1 MKDRKKTPLQDY
13 LNNSDA
19 ARVGLLFLVLSI
31 VTIILYPNLI
41 ITRHPYELGDIAG
54 SDLKAPRDFF
64 VEDRAATTA
73 RRREAMEQVRTVYDH
88 NQAMLAEIEERV
100 IAAFDAMQPKAPE
113 IKAEQPPDQAKTD
126 QQPAKKTTEKPVT
139 SEKKQPVPDPRAV
152 FEEILGIPVTENI
165 FKQLK
170 RAEFSQE
177 ISQTIVKVVRQVL
190 ENGVVAN
197 KEVLLNEKD
206 RGILLRNLHDG
217 EEREIHNLR
226 KYYGPDQYKEMVR
239 VIARPLTGAFSPAL
253 TSVLVDIAQR
263 LIEPNITLNRSET
276 EKRKREAAQAV
287 KPVPYKIKEG
297 EMLLREGD
305 RVTDEK
311 LAKIKA
317 LNAEKEKEKLYERSF
332 GAIGIILCLLVIKYY
347 IHLNPAH
354 RRSTNHNKDLLFIS
368 TILILFFFIPK
379 VSAVLFEAL
388 SRGAAMPI
396 DPESLSYG
404 IPLAASAMVVCLF
417 MGMEIAIPF
426 ALVMSISTA
435 IIFQNRFEIFIY
447 FLLSATMG
455 AFWMKNCRKRKVF
468 IQAGVKL
475 GLLNAALITAVD
487 IYTGDMGGFKIVWDW
502 AFAFLGGIMSG
513 IITAGIVPLLEMSF
527 GYTTDITLLELANLE
542 QPILRRLMLEAPGTY
557 HHSVVVGSMVEAA
570 AAEIGANP
578 VLAKVC
584 GYYHDIGKIKKPL
597 YFVEN
602 QTDGKNRH
610 DKLAPSMSSL
620 ILISHVKDGVEI
632 AKQNKLGQEI
642 IDAIR
647 QHHGTSLIRFFY
659 EKAKKIKG
667 EENVNIDNFR
677 YPGPRPQT
685 REAGLVMLADVVEAA
700 SRTLENPTPSRI
712 QGNVQKLINAIFTD
726 GQLDNCELTLA
737 DLHKIAKSFNKI
749 LNGIHHHRIEYAEAS
764 AGAGAKTTTNS
775 SQGGKKRER
784 KDKNGRADNQ
794 PAKQGKDQ
802 SGKPADNGA
811 GRIRRL
817 GVS

>member
-1 MKDRKKTPLQDY
+1 MKDRKKALIQEY

-19 ARVGLLFLVLSI
+19 ARLTLLILLLGI
-31 VTIILYPNLI
+31 VTVILYPNLI
-41 ITRHPYELGDIAG
+41 MTRHAYEVGDIVE
-54 SDLKAPRDFF
+54 SDIKASRDFF
-64 VEDRAATTA
+64 VENRDVTA
-73 RRREAMEQVRTVYDH
+73 IKRREAMDKVRTVYDH
-88 NQAMLAEIEERV
+88 NQALLSEVAERVRSAFEAMRQQVDGENSAASADGQSRALFEEKLDIPVAEAVFRNLKALGFSEEIYRLIVEIIEE
-100 IAAFDAMQPKAPE
+100 
-113 IKAEQPPDQAKTD
+113 
-126 QQPAKKTTEKPVT
+126 
-139 SEKKQPVPDPRAV
+139 
-152 FEEILGIPVTENI
+152 
-165 FKQLK
+165 
-170 RAEFSQE
+170 
-177 ISQTIVKVVRQVL
+177 VL
-190 ENGVVAN
+190 TNGVVSN
-197 KEVLLNEKD
+197 KEVLLSEKD
-206 RGILLRNLHDG
+206 RGIILRNLQDRD
-217 EEREIHNLR
+217 ESEVQNLR

-239 VIARPLTGAFSPAL
+239 IIAMPKVREINPSLAPA
-253 TSVLVDIAQR
+253 VVDIAQQ

-276 EKRKREAAQAV
+276 EKRKQEAAARV
-287 KPVPYKIKEG
+287 APVPYKIKKG
-297 EMLLREGD
+297 EMLLREGE
-305 RVTDEK
+305 RVTDEN

-317 LNAEKEKEKLYERSF
+317 LNAEKEQEKLYERSF
-332 GAIGIILCLLVIKYY
+332 GAVGIILCLLVIKYY
-347 IHLNPAH
+347 IHFHPMH
-354 RRSTNHNKDLLFIS
+354 RRSINHNKDLLFIS

-379 VSAVLFEAL
+379 VSTVLFDAL

-396 DPESLSYG
+396 AINSLSYG
-404 IPLAASAMVVCLF
+404 IPLAASAMTVCVF

-426 ALVMSISTA
+426 ALVMSVSTA
-435 IIFQNRFEIFIY
+435 IIFQDQFEIFIY

-455 AFWMKNCRKRKVF
+455 AFWMKNCRERKVF
-468 IQAGVKL
+468 IEAGVKL
-475 GLLNAALITAVD
+475 GLLNMVLATAVD
-487 IYTGDMGGFKIVWDW
+487 LYTGDMGGFKIFWDW
-502 AFAFLGGIMSG
+502 AFAFLGGVTAG
-513 IITAGIVPLLEMSF
+513 ILAAGIVPLLEMAF

-542 QPILRRLMLEAPGTY
+542 RPILRRLMLEAPGTY

-570 AAEIGANP
+570 AAEIGVNP

-597 YFVEN
+597 YFIEN

-632 AKQNKLGQEI
+632 ARQHKLGQEI
-642 IDAIR
+642 IHAIR

-700 SRTLENPTPSRI
+700 SRTLDNPTPSRI

-764 AGAGAKTTTNS
+764 AAAGARE
-775 SQGGKKRER
+775 KRER
-784 KDKNGRADNQ
+784 KERNGRTDQQ

-802 SGKPADNGA
+802 PGKGAIDGSG
-811 GRIRRL
+811 RLRRL